1 MEYDQKDFF
10 DLVDSPIELIKADTY
25 RHQSSEFGFD
35 KNMEEELKE
44 MLGYSKAEENKAVV
58 EEYRV

>member
-1 MEYDQKDFF
+1 MEYDQKDFY
-10 DLVDSPIELIKADTY
+10 DLVDSPIELIKEDTN

-44 MLGYSKAEENKAVV
+44 ML
-58 EEYRV
+58 R